1 MENGAFANRNF
12 IAGLILTI
20 FTGFYLAIDSIIL
33 GKEDFFLLLNTDLG
47 STADLFFRYWTNLGD
62 GIVWVAV
69 AVYFYFYQ
77 KNKFPLLI
85 ISIIIST
92 LITQLT
98 KNFLYPD
105 ITRPT
110 ASIADISKIHTVPGV
125 ELLTSYSFP
134 SGHTATAFTIFL
146 MACLLIKKISV
157 VPLGFLYAVLV
168 GYSRIYLA
176 QHFPLDVGGGMLT
189 AVITILV
196 AVFIQNI
203 WEARIEKQELK
214 K

>member
-33 GKEDFFLLLNTDLG
+33 GKEKFFLLLNKDLG
-47 STADLFFRYWTNLGD
+47 GAADLFFRFWTNMGD

-69 AVYFYFYQ
+69 AVYFYFNQ
-77 KNKFPLLI
+77 KNKFPLFI
-85 ISIIIST
+85 TSIIIST
-92 LITQLT
+92 LITQFT

-105 ITRPT
+105 INRPT

-146 MACLLIKKISV
+146 IACLLIKKISV

>member
-33 GKEDFFLLLNTDLG
+33 GKEKFFLLLNKDLG
-47 STADLFFRYWTNLGD
+47 GAADLFFRFWTNMGD

-85 ISIIIST
+85 TSIIIST
-92 LITQLT
+92 LITQFT

-105 ITRPT
+105 INRPT

-125 ELLTSYSFP
+125 DLLTSYSFP

-146 MACLLIKKISV
+146 LACLLIKKISV

-168 GYSRIYLA
+168 FS
-176 QHFPLDVGGGMLT
+176 T
-189 AVITILV
+189 
-196 AVFIQNI
+196 
-203 WEARIEKQELK
+203 
-214 K
+214 

>member
-47 STADLFFRYWTNLGD
+47 STADLFFRFWTNLGD

-85 ISIIIST
+85 TSIIIST
-92 LITQLT
+92 LITQFT

-105 ITRPT
+105 INRPT

-146 MACLLIKKISV
+146 LACLLIKKISV

-176 QHFPLDVGGGMLT
+176 QHFPLDVGAGMIT
-189 AVITILV
+189 AVISILLSLLV
-196 AVFIQNI
+196 QKK
-203 WEARIEKQELK
+203 WENRGREY
-214 K
+214 